1 MTNTQ
6 IEKLFF
12 ETIEETAIYN
22 KLEGISED
30 KIYNWRKGRGRKP
43 STGEMLEVLY
53 QLEKIEVKLSTKV
66 PAIYGTIEG
75 FETIKLAN
83 GVKINLASRSDLIG
97 EDSKIFKKYNL
108 NP

>member
-43 STGEMLEVLY
+43 TIGEMLDVLY
-53 QLEKIEVKLSTKV
+53 QMNKIVINE
-66 PAIYGTIEG
+66 P
-75 FETIKLAN
+75 N
-83 GVKINLASRSDLIG
+83 KI
-97 EDSKIFKKYNL
+97 
-108 NP
+108 P

>member
-1 MTNTQ
+1 MTTIQ

-43 STGEMLEVLY
+43 TLGEMLEVLY
-53 QLEKIEVKLSTKV
+53 QLNKISIHEPTRL
-66 PAIYGTIEG
+66 P
-75 FETIKLAN
+75 
-83 GVKINLASRSDLIG
+83 
-97 EDSKIFKKYNL
+97 
-108 NP
+108 

>member
-1 MTNTQ
+1 MTNLQ

-43 STGEMLEVLY
+43 TTGEMLDVLY
-53 QLEKIEVKLSTKV
+53 QLDRIEVKLSTKV
-66 PAIYGTIEG
+66 PAIYGLCSDAEIIQLKNRE
-75 FETIKLAN
+75 
-83 GVKINLASRSDLIG
+83 KIVLKSMKRP
-97 EDSKIFKKYNL
+97 FK
-108 NP
+108 